1 MPTQPEKR
9 VRPAGDGTNG
19 ASELDNG
26 EATSSLPRIPAPADV
41 LADLD
46 ALAEHLRA
54 HLVLQVTVDDNGHRR
69 TAVYRSAAAVERA
82 VRRAQERGR
91 QAHVTLCQLL
101 PVGVVSSLTTAPPAS
116 VLPRPCV
123 WCGSPTTSTDA
134 EPMHAICAT
143 AHATR
148 GGAA

>member
-1 MPTQPEKR
+1 MLDPAKRNRPGGEPWAASNVTDGDTPT
-9 VRPAGDGTNG
+9 V
-19 ASELDNG
+19 
-26 EATSSLPRIPAPADV
+26 PRTTDH

-46 ALAEHLRA
+46 ALAEALRA
-54 HLVLQVTVDDNGHRR
+54 RLAVQVTVDDEGHRR
-69 TAVYRSAAAVERA
+69 TYLYRSAAAAERR
-82 VRRAQERGR
+82 VRSAAERGR
-91 QAHVTLCQLL
+91 SAHTTLVQLL
-101 PVGVVSSLTTAPPAS
+101 PVGVVSSLTTPPAPAS
-116 VLPRPCV
+116 VLSTRPCV